1 MFEATGFG
9 VGFGPHGSIE
19 VICGCMFS
27 GKTEELLRR
36 LQRAK
41 IARQKIQIFKPTID
55 DRYEKEFV
63 VSHNQN
69 KILSTPVAKAQD
81 ILRLLE
87 DSTRVVGI
95 DEAQFFD
102 PFIIEAVERMSNR
115 GLRVLVAGLDMDY
128 RGKPFGMLPQ
138 LMAMAESVTK
148 LSAICSICG
157 MAATRTQRMGSE
169 TGQVIVGATGLY
181 EARCRRHHFV
191 QEALTPEV
199 EANALAA
206 TVNAAAGAAGVSP
219 PL

>member
-1 MFEATGFG
+1 MFDSSFG
-9 VGFGPHGSIE
+9 GAFAPHGSIE

-41 IARQKIQIFKPTID
+41 IARQKIQIFKPTLD

-87 DSTRVVGI
+87 DSTRVVGV

-102 PFIIEAVERMSNR
+102 PFILEAVERMSNR

-128 RGKPFGMLPQ
+128 RGQPFGMMPQ
-138 LMAMAESVTK
+138 LMAIAESVTK
-148 LSAICSICG
+148 LSAICSMCG
-157 MAATRTQRMGSE
+157 LPATRTQRMNTE
-169 TGQVIVGATGLY
+169 RGQVIVGASDLY
-181 EARCRRHHFV
+181 EARCRRHHFITENL
-191 QEALTPEV
+191 EAKERLQQPFPI
-199 EANALAA
+199 A
-206 TVNAAAGAAGVSP
+206 SQ
-219 PL
+219 

>member
-1 MFEATGFG
+1 MFDPSGFG
-9 VGFGPHGSIE
+9 QGFGPYGSIE

-87 DSTRVVGI
+87 DSTRVVGV

-102 PFIIEAVERMSNR
+102 PFIVEAVERMSNR

-128 RGKPFGMLPQ
+128 LGQPFGMMPQ
-138 LMAMAESVTK
+138 LMALAESVTK
-148 LSAICSICG
+148 LSAICSTCG
-157 MAATRTQRMGSE
+157 MPATRTQRMGQE
-169 TGQVIVGATGLY
+169 TGQVIVGASGLY
-181 EARCRRHHFV
+181 EARCRRHHHV
-191 QEALTPEV
+191 V
-199 EANALAA
+199 EAMI
-206 TVNAAAGAAGVSP
+206 TSP
-219 PL
+219 PVRTSIENSASL